1 MFFFCIKCV
10 ADVVVVAHVVVTG
23 FALFFITFI
32 LLAVAKSQCQGVGHM
47 AALLMHI
54 TAATQLLPLA
64 LPLPLPTLGVQCT
77 NDSFLSAQEAMLR

>member
-1 MFFFCIKCV
+1 MSQFCLPACSVFFFCIKCV

-32 LLAVAKSQCQGVGHM
+32 LLPVAKSQCQGVGHM

-54 TAATQLLPLA
+54 YSCHTASAAGVATA
-64 LPLPLPTLGVQCT
+64 NFG
-77 NDSFLSAQEAMLR
+77 SSMHK